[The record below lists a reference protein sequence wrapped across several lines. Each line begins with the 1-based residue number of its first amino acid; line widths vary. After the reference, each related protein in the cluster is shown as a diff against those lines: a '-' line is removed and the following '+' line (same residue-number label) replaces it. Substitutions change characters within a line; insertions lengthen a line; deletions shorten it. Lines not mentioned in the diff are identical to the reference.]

1 MSLYKISKSS
11 DSAFPYNIWSEDR
24 NSFIVKVYTKEM
36 AEALLSLIKDNESYL
51 LLKKEKAL
59 NAKENR

>member
-24 NSFIVKVYTKEM
+24 NSFIAKVYTKEM

>member
-24 NSFIVKVYTKEM
+24 NSFIAKVYTKEM

-59 NAKENR
+59 NAK